1 MIDTGVS
8 STEVVG
14 TTVVVSE
21 VVGTTVVV
29 SSFFSVV
36 VFASLPQEA
45 SKPIAANPNNIPILF
60 MLKSPFSIAL
70 LLYTIYNK
78 YSVIFVTQGGFL

>member
-1 MIDTGVS
+1 
-8 STEVVG
+8 
-14 TTVVVSE
+14 
-21 VVGTTVVV
+21 
-29 SSFFSVV
+29 
-36 VFASLPQEA
+36 
-45 SKPIAANPNNIPILF
+45 